1 MDLPAA
7 AVNLAAMARG
17 GVADLRRMPREL
29 VDDGPRG
36 ALYRYLPVP
45 GVPQAGGEPVPG
57 SVIAIAVM
65 ISPEQ
70 NPGSQRRFCSS
81 VARRSR

>member
-7 AVNLAAMARG
+7 AANLVGIARG

-36 ALYRYLPVP
+36 ALYRYLPLPDVAP
-45 GVPQAGGEPVPG
+45 AGGEPVLQVH
-57 SVIAIAVM
+57 STALYRLDTA
-65 ISPEQ
+65 
-70 NPGSQRRFCSS
+70 
-81 VARRSR
+81 